1 MLINALINYPQ
12 ESMNSEPITEKSSTR
27 ICNHMNQDHQDA
39 VNAYAK
45 YYGKIKTFRSAK
57 MISLSQESIQLIIDG
72 QKLEIKFD
80 HILQDCSDAHKT
92 LVRMIK
98 EIPLS

>member
-1 MLINALINYPQ
+1 
-12 ESMNSEPITEKSSTR
+12 MNSEPITQESSIR
-27 ICNHMNQDHQDA
+27 ICNHMNKDHEDA

-45 YYGKIKTFRSAK
+45 YYGRIKTFKSAK
-57 MISLSQESIQLIIDG
+57 MISLSTEAVQIKIDEET
-72 QKLEIKFD
+72 LEIKFD

-98 EIPLS
+98 AIPTL

>member
-1 MLINALINYPQ
+1 
-12 ESMNSEPITEKSSTR
+12 MNSQPINQESSTR
-27 ICNHMNQDHQDA
+27 ICNHMNKDHGDA

-45 YYGKIKTFRSAK
+45 YYGKIKTFKSAK
-57 MISLSQESIQLIIDG
+57 MISLSREAVQIKIDEET
-72 QKLEIKFD
+72 LEIKFD

-98 EIPLS
+98 SIPES

>member
-1 MLINALINYPQ
+1 
-12 ESMNSEPITEKSSTR
+12 MNSEPITQESSTR
-27 ICNHMNQDHQDA
+27 ICNHMNKDHEDA

-45 YYGKIKTFRSAK
+45 YYGKIKTFKSAK
-57 MISLSQESIQLIIDG
+57 MISLSQEAVQIKIDEET
-72 QKLEIKFD
+72 LEIKFD

-98 EIPLS
+98 AIPKL

>member
-1 MLINALINYPQ
+1 
-12 ESMNSEPITEKSSTR
+12 MNFEPITKESSSR

-45 YYGKIKTFRSAK
+45 YYGKVKKFKSAK
-57 MISLSQESIQLIIDG
+57 MISLSPESIELKIDD
-72 QKLEIKFD
+72 QNLEIKFD
-80 HILQDCSDAHKT
+80 HILKDCADAHKT

-98 EIPLS
+98 NIPT

>member
-1 MLINALINYPQ
+1 
-12 ESMNSEPITEKSSTR
+12 MNSEPINQESSIR
-27 ICNHMNQDHQDA
+27 ICNHMNKEHEDA

-45 YYGKIKTFRSAK
+45 YYGKIKTFNSAK
-57 MISLSQESIQLIIDG
+57 MISLSPEAVQIKIDEET
-72 QKLEIKFD
+72 LEIKFD

-98 EIPLS
+98 AIPLSLIHI